1 MKKTWKALTGLLLAA
16 SLVAAGCG
24 NSAEQANTATGAE
37 AAAEQKVINFGA
49 TSGPYSDMVKKAIA
63 PYLEKKGYTIN
74 VTEFSD
80 YVQPNLALAEGSLDA
95 NLFQHRVYLE
105 KFAADKNLQLSAVIN
120 VPTGPMGLYSNKFKS
135 LEEVADGASL
145 ALPNDPVNLARGLGI
160 LEDIGF
166 IKIKDGVD
174 PLKASEKDITE
185 NQKNLVITPIE
196 AAQLPRAVEHQDLAL
211 VPGNF
216 ALAAKMDLNSALA
229 LEQMPEHFLNL
240 VAVKTADLDK
250 PFVKD
255 IKEAIESPEFEA
267 VINQEFKGFFKPEWM
282 KNRK

>member
-1 MKKTWKALTGLLLAA
+1 MKKAWRALTGLLLAA
-16 SLVAAGCG
+16 SLTVAGCG
-24 NSAEQANTATGAE
+24 SNAEQANTAAGGE

-63 PYLEKKGYTIN
+63 PILEKKGYTIN

-80 YVQPNLALAEGSLDA
+80 YVQPNLALAEGSVDA
-95 NLFQHRVYLE
+95 NLFQHKIYLE
-105 KFAADKNLQLSAVIN
+105 KFAADKNLHLSAVIN

-145 ALPNDPVNLARGLGI
+145 ALPNDPANLARALGI

-166 IKIKDGVD
+166 ITIKEGVD
-174 PLKASEKDITE
+174 PLKVSEKDIAE
-185 NQKNLVITPIE
+185 NKKNLVITPIE

-255 IKEAIESPEFEA
+255 IQEAIESQEFEA
-267 VINQEFKGFFKPEWM
+267 AIDQEFKGFFKPEWM